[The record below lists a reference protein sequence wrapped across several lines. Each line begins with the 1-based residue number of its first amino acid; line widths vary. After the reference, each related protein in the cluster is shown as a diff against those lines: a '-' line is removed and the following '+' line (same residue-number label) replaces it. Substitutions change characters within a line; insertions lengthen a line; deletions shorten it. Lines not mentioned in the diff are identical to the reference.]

1 MFMFLSRRHNTFFLC
16 LNSKRFFKRIYFC
29 IFKNFFVE
37 MDRYVHVN
45 NGLIGFGTLGSVS
58 KAKDETSQQ
67 NVAIKKMQKVF

>member
-1 MFMFLSRRHNTFFLC
+1 
-16 LNSKRFFKRIYFC
+16 
-29 IFKNFFVE
+29 

-67 NVAIKKMQKVF
+67 NVAIKKMQKVFQNNFQKVSDFHSICFFKFIRTSSIDQQNRKKS